1 MMDCFDSRL
10 LLNESQKRSPTR
22 RVFRSPRYSV
32 TQQGCHASF
41 RDNRPQNAIPTTS
54 LAAKPI
60 ASAGLTDGNSVSA
73 NVLSQFNTRLQFNN
87 QDRNIAPAVQ
97 PNRSL
102 ANRRGCPHLVSH
114 FDMLRRGAR
123 LKILPIYVNF
133 AGGRGCQGRVHGS
146 FQPPLIHIKQCITQV
161 STSWKT
167 RNQVVHSNW
176 PEFAGMCHIRIANGL
191 RKLTCR

>member
-60 ASAGLTDGNSVSA
+60 ASAGLTEGNSVSA

-114 FDMLRRGAR
+114 FHRVRRGAR
-123 LKILPIYVNF
+123 LKMLPVMRRRNSQKTPQMAAGYLRHAVCF
-133 AGGRGCQGRVHGS
+133 AYPLT
-146 FQPPLIHIKQCITQV
+146 PPI
-161 STSWKT
+161 ST
-167 RNQVVHSNW
+167 
-176 PEFAGMCHIRIANGL
+176 PCA
-191 RKLTCR
+191 